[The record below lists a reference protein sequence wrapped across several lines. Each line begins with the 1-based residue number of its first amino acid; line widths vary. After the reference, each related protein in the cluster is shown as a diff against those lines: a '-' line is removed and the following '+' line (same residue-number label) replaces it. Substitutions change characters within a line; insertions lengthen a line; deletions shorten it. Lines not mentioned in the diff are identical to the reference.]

1 MSRWRRRCAR
11 RRWRPGSPGGNC
23 QCWPTGRPSWPT
35 RSPARSP
42 KPRWTCCS
50 AMIGPATP
58 GAGTPRSAGS
68 RRDYPQAWPPRVT
81 CPVWPTCVCSVQLA
95 SCNSTTRWTWWPR
108 PARRLLRGSGCVH
121 FATWSTRCRR
131 TSPATPTWAGS
142 ARPSAARPR
151 PAEVGRFSGS
161 QQEPDRGARVV
172 TLVSPPLREVLD
184 QEEPVPVGG
193 QGVGLHHG
201 DAAGG
206 ALVDD
211 LDLHRVHQVDKR
223 DNYNRNTQTAATAH
237 QRRGSGGRA
246 AWAHGWSGP
255 RTSATKALARA
266 TFLGMP
272 LMVRLF
278 GPGGSAGAARSAG
291 ADGASR
297 PAERG
302 LEAFP

>member
-42 KPRWTCCS
+42 APRWTCCS

-95 SCNSTTRWTWWPR
+95 SCNSTTRWTWWPRPARRLLRGAGGLAAGAPVWATCVCSVQLASCNSTTRWPWWPR

-211 LDLHRVHQVDKR
+211 LDLHRVRQVSHGYR
-223 DNYNRNTQTAATAH
+223 DRPT
-237 QRRGSGGRA
+237 
-246 AWAHGWSGP
+246 GP
-255 RTSATKALARA
+255 PRIAVQYR
-266 TFLGMP
+266 
-272 LMVRLF
+272 VRDQF
-278 GPGGSAGAARSAG
+278 G
-291 ADGASR
+291 AD
-297 PAERG
+297 
-302 LEAFP
+302 